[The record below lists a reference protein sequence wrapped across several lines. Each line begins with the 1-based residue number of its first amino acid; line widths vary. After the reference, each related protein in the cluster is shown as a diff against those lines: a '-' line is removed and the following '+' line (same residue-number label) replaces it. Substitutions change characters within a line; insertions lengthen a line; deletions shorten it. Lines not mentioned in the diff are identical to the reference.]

1 MFNMNINFKFLL
13 LGTSLSLITN
23 LTQAQCVATTD
34 CATLGYTETSCS
46 NGKGLKCPFGNTFAC
61 FSGGCSES
69 GFIHDC
75 TGVNEKPLGNAC
87 NKKYYSCACASG
99 YEWKNGKCEEKQVP
113 GTANLG
119 QCTGYAK
126 NCKIGDILNSDGT
139 CSENKENNKTPIG
152 VVVYI
157 GKDNCGQALA
167 LAYLGSMSWS
177 TKHVDIATLPNY
189 TDIETSYSDFDS
201 CGNTH
206 KIIRE
211 VIQEIIQEDTT
222 STYPAA
228 WQSTKY
234 APASLSVTRG
244 KWCLPAAGIAKIMID
259 NYDKINTGLRRA
271 GGENLNKNYI
281 NWSSSENSNERAL
294 KWSYADG
301 YLDTFNGYKGFA
313 YYVRPVI
320 EF

>member
-1 MFNMNINFKFLL
+1 MNINFKFLL

-126 NCKIGDILNSDGT
+126 NCKIADILNSDGT
-139 CSENKENNKTPIG
+139 CTTNKESGKTPIG
-152 VVVYI
+152 VIVYI
-157 GKDNCGQALA
+157 SGDNCGYAMTE
-167 LAYLGSMSWS
+167 SP
-177 TKHVDIATLPNY
+177 IATNIEWGDYGTNIPSLPDY
-189 TDIETSYSDFDS
+189 TTWKKAIKDFDVS
-201 CGNTH
+201 GNMT
-206 KIIRE
+206 KII
-211 VIQEIIQEDTT
+211 QAGSS

-228 WQSTKY
+228 YAALNY
-234 APASLSVTRG
+234 APSAAPTTKN
-244 KWCLPAAGIAKIMID
+244 KWALPTAGILNSLYKNLKAVNNAISKVGGTQLTND
-259 NYDKINTGLRRA
+259 NEHI
-271 GGENLNKNYI
+271 
-281 NWSSSENSNERAL
+281 WSSSEYFAIRA
-294 KWSYADG
+294 WYFC
-301 YLDTFNGYKGFA
+301 TTNGASQGGVDYSDKFHGNV
-313 YYVRPVI
+313 VRPVLA
-320 EF
+320 F